1 MSESPSQV
9 VRRIASLARL
19 APLASGRDLR
29 DLGQQPLAQA
39 HVLALP
45 MLLQLRTADGPRLLV
60 ALINPDHFATQFER
74 ILGQFQVL
82 AALDVSGVE
91 EGASPIRPAEQ
102 RRADLPRP
110 SLPVEQ
116 ALANAPA
123 RVEDFYRVPKTV
135 GGEE

>member
-19 APLASGRDLR
+19 EVREDE
-29 DLGQQPLAQA
+29 AQA
-39 HVLALP
+39 L
-45 MLLQLRTADGPRLLV
+45 
-60 ALINPDHFATQFER
+60 ATQFER